1 MIVAVRVSHGS
12 FGRKVGGMTDT
23 PDLVVLLYR
32 ADWTRLSLAA
42 EVSHTIDHDL
52 DALRPGTGAPGAAA
66 ASLWGPPHGPRGPVP
81 GSGRRARPTRS
92 EWETAT
98 DLQGTETSRSTL
110 LIAPGG
116 RCRYQGHGFASGC
129 DGDRS
134 WQEFEEEGRLVEM
147 AGGPRPPLAT
157 LLRPS
162 WLLNG
167 YTLEIGGSAT
177 TLGREGLRV
186 VATPRPGIRD
196 AATQWGQPVD
206 RVEVIVDAELGIL
219 LRHEEIFQGK
229 PLSLTEL
236 VSVSFNP
243 VEAADDAQFQP
254 PSGWEAAEKNAEPP
268 SPSGPGWEVT
278 KLVTGLAAKG
288 IGAWFK
294 SSRFDPFGQATR
306 EEPEAAMPED
316 EPMPSADAPVSDEV
330 LHLLHDSEGRQA
342 PGIEATLH
350 LWYDFAGWLSKFPD
364 QVREAGIGG
373 FGSLVD
379 AAGQRIPTEHE
390 ISRLRISG
398 PDRYRIDYVLRAG
411 KSTLKAISC
420 DGERCWRI
428 LDDGE
433 VRVGPAAAARLAS
446 PLSQIANLFDPSWL
460 LESRLTGGTETVIG
474 GRRGYRLA
482 VASADPRAASD
493 YSWWQTTFSPDEVVV
508 DAELGFLL
516 CSISHQG
523 PRVFLREE
531 LRDVIT
537 AYSGEP
543 GDFQPDLPPGTRVVE
558 EDLSH
563 DAPPGPVN
571 APRAIAGALARQ
583 AAKEARSAAQGL
595 ADFFRGGDARLPQDD
610 ADDLAGHDDQAS
622 YLVRRVAGMTGQ

>member
-1 MIVAVRVSHGS
+1 MLTVEVSHGS
-12 FGRKVGGMTDT
+12 YGWEDKNMDDA
-23 PDLVVLLYR
+23 PDPVVLLYR

-42 EVSHTIDHDL
+42 EVRHTIDRDL
-52 DALRPGTGAPGAAA
+52 DALRPEAGMAWAGAPTR
-66 ASLWGPPHGPRGPVP
+66 SRGPDGP
-81 GSGRRARPTRS
+81 AAGSGRPARPTGN

-116 RCRYQGHGFASGC
+116 RCRYQGAGFASGC

-134 WQEFEEEGRLVEM
+134 WQEFEEQGRLVEKT
-147 AGGPRPPLAT
+147 GGPRPPLAT

-177 TLGREGLRV
+177 TLGREGWRV
-186 VATPRPGIRD
+186 VATPRPSIRD
-196 AATQWGQPVD
+196 AALRWRRPVD

-219 LRHEEIFQGK
+219 LRHEEIFEGK

-243 VEAADDAQFQP
+243 VEAVDDGQFQP
-254 PSGWEAAEKNAEPP
+254 PSGWEAAEKNTKLP
-268 SPSGPGWEVT
+268 SDSVPGWERELG
-278 KLVTGLAAKG
+278 KLVSGLAARG
-288 IGAWFK
+288 MGRALVK
-294 SSRFDPFGQATR
+294 SSRSDPFGQATR
-306 EEPEAAMPED
+306 EEPEAAVPED
-316 EPMPSADAPVSDEV
+316 EPIPPGASPVSDEV
-330 LHLLHDSEGRQA
+330 LHLLHDSESRQA

-350 LWYDFAGWLSKFPD
+350 HWHDFAALLSKLPEEF
-364 QVREAGIGG
+364 RGAGFGG
-373 FGSLVD
+373 FESLMDVAD
-379 AAGQRIPTEHE
+379 RRIPADHGV
-390 ISRLRISG
+390 SRLRISG

-411 KSTLKAISC
+411 KSRLVAISC

-428 LDDGE
+428 LDEE
-433 VRVGPAAAARLAS
+433 VRVGPAAPSRIAS

-482 VASADPRAASD
+482 VASADPPAVASD
-493 YSWWQTTFSPDEVVV
+493 YSWWQTIFSPDEVVV

-516 CSISHQG
+516 CSISHAG
-523 PRVFLREE
+523 PRVVSRDE

-558 EDLSH
+558 EDPDH

-571 APRAIAGALARQ
+571 VPRAMAGAFARK
-583 AAKEARSAAQGL
+583 AAKDARSAAQVFV
-595 ADFFRGGDARLPQDD
+595 DFIRGGDTRLPQDN
-610 ADDLAGHDDQAS
+610 ADELAGDDD
-622 YLVRRVAGMTGQ
+622 RRATSSFG

>member
-1 MIVAVRVSHGS
+1 
-12 FGRKVGGMTDT
+12 MTDA

-52 DALRPGTGAPGAAA
+52 DALRSGTGASGAAW
-66 ASLWGPPHGPRGPVP
+66 LWGPPHGPRPVA
-81 GSGRRARPTRS
+81 GSGRRARPTGN

-147 AGGPRPPLAT
+147 AGGPRPPLAR

-167 YTLEIGGSAT
+167 YTLEILGSAT
-177 TLGREGLRV
+177 TLGRAGLRV
-186 VATPRPGIRD
+186 VAAPRRSLRD
-196 AATQWGQPVD
+196 AVTRWYQPVD

-306 EEPEAAMPED
+306 EEPDAAMPED
-316 EPMPSADAPVSDEV
+316 EPMPSGGPVSDEV
-330 LHLLHDSEGRQA
+330 LHLLYESESRQA

-350 LWYDFAGWLSKFPD
+350 SWADAAAWLSIFPD
-364 QVREAGIGG
+364 QLRQAGIGG

-379 AAGQRIPTEHE
+379 AADLRISAEHE
-390 ISRLRISG
+390 VSRLRISG

-411 KSTLKAISC
+411 KSSLKGIVC
-420 DGERCWRI
+420 DGQRRWRI
-428 LDDGE
+428 LDE
-433 VRVGPAAAARLAS
+433 EASVGPAEPAPLAS

-474 GRRGYRLA
+474 GRRGYRLG
-482 VASADPRAASD
+482 VASHDPPAVTSG
-493 YSWWQTTFSPDEVVV
+493 YMWYQSMLSPDEVVV

-516 CSISHQG
+516 CSTSHAG
-523 PRVFLREE
+523 PRVFVREE

-543 GDFQPDLPPGTRVVE
+543 GDFQPDLPPGMPVVE
-558 EDLSH
+558 EKPDH

-571 APRAIAGALARQ
+571 VPRALAGAFARK
-583 AAKEARSAAQGL
+583 AAKDAQSAVQGL
-595 ADFFRGGDARLPQDD
+595 VDFIRGGDASLPQDD

-622 YLVRRVAGMTGQ
+622 HLIRRVAGMAGQ

>member
-1 MIVAVRVSHGS
+1 
-12 FGRKVGGMTDT
+12 MTDT

-42 EVSHTIDHDL
+42 EVSRTIDHDL
-52 DALRPGTGAPGAAA
+52 DALRSGTGAPGAA
-66 ASLWGPPHGPRGPVP
+66 LPWGPPHGPRGPVA
-81 GSGRRARPTRS
+81 GSGRRARPTGN

-110 LIAPGG
+110 LVAPGG
-116 RCRYQGHGFASGC
+116 RCRHQGDGFVSGC
-129 DGDRS
+129 DGGRT
-134 WQEFEEEGRLVEM
+134 WQEFAEEGRLVEM
-147 AGGPRPPLAT
+147 PGGPRPPLAT

-167 YTLEIGGSAT
+167 YTLEILGSAA

-186 VATPRPGIRD
+186 VATPRRSIRD
-196 AATQWGQPVD
+196 AVTRWGQPVD

-236 VSVSFNP
+236 VSVTFNP

-294 SSRFDPFGQATR
+294 SSRFDSFGQATR

-316 EPMPSADAPVSDEV
+316 EPMPSADSPVSDEV

-350 LWYDFAGWLSKFPD
+350 SWADGAAWLSKVSD
-364 QVREAGIGG
+364 QVRQAGIGG
-373 FGSLVD
+373 FGSLGD
-379 AAGQRIPTEHE
+379 AADLRIRAEHE
-390 ISRLRISG
+390 VSRLRISG

-420 DGERCWRI
+420 DGERRWRI
-428 LDDGE
+428 LDEE
-433 VRVGPAAAARLAS
+433 VRVEPAQPAPLAS

-482 VASADPRAASD
+482 VASADPPAVASD
-493 YSWWQTTFSPDEVVV
+493 HLWWQSIFSPDEVVV

-516 CSISHQG
+516 CSILHVG
-523 PRVFLREE
+523 PRVFVREE

-558 EDLSH
+558 EDPDH
-563 DAPPGPVN
+563 HAPPGPVN
-571 APRAIAGALARQ
+571 APRAIAGAVARQ

-595 ADFFRGGDARLPQDD
+595 VDFFRGGDARLPQDD

-622 YLVRRVAGMTGQ
+622 YLIRRVAGMAGQ

>member
-1 MIVAVRVSHGS
+1 VA
-12 FGRKVGGMTDT
+12 
-23 PDLVVLLYR
+23 
-32 ADWTRLSLAA
+32 
-42 EVSHTIDHDL
+42 
-52 DALRPGTGAPGAAA
+52 
-66 ASLWGPPHGPRGPVP
+66 
-81 GSGRRARPTRS
+81 
-92 EWETAT
+92 
-98 DLQGTETSRSTL
+98 
-110 LIAPGG
+110 
-116 RCRYQGHGFASGC
+116 
-129 DGDRS
+129 
-134 WQEFEEEGRLVEM
+134 
-147 AGGPRPPLAT
+147 
-157 LLRPS
+157 
-162 WLLNG
+162 
-167 YTLEIGGSAT
+167 
-177 TLGREGLRV
+177 
-186 VATPRPGIRD
+186 
-196 AATQWGQPVD
+196 QWHRPVD
-206 RVEVIVDAELGIL
+206 RVEVIVDAVLGTL
-219 LRHEEIFQGK
+219 LRHEEIFEGK

-254 PSGWEAAEKNAEPP
+254 PSGWEAAEKNAETP

-278 KLVTGLAAKG
+278 KLVTGLATRG

-316 EPMPSADAPVSDEV
+316 EPMPSGGPVSDEV
-330 LHLLHDSEGRQA
+330 LHLLYESESRQA

-350 LWYDFAGWLSKFPD
+350 SWFDFAAWLSKFPD
-364 QVREAGIGG
+364 EVRQVGIGG
-373 FGSLVD
+373 FGSLSNVVGLRVP
-379 AAGQRIPTEHE
+379 AEHE

-428 LDDGE
+428 LDEE
-433 VRVGPAAAARLAS
+433 VRVGPAEPAPLAS

-482 VASADPRAASD
+482 VASHDPPAPASG
-493 YSWWQTTFSPDEVVV
+493 YLWWQSIFSPDEVVV

-516 CSISHQG
+516 CSISHVG
-523 PRVFLREE
+523 PRVLVREE

-543 GDFQPDLPPGTRVVE
+543 GDFQPDLPPGTQVVE
-558 EDLSH
+558 EDPDH

-571 APRAIAGALARQ
+571 APRAMAGVFARK
-583 AAKEARSAAQGL
+583 AAKDARSAVEGFV
-595 ADFFRGGDARLPQDD
+595 DFFRGGDAR
-610 ADDLAGHDDQAS
+610 
-622 YLVRRVAGMTGQ
+622 

>member
-1 MIVAVRVSHGS
+1 MA
-12 FGRKVGGMTDT
+12 GMTDT

-52 DALRPGTGAPGAAA
+52 DALRPEAGMALTGAPTR
-66 ASLWGPPHGPRGPVP
+66 PRGPDGPVAGP
-81 GSGRRARPTRS
+81 GRPPAPTGN
-92 EWETAT
+92 EWEAAT

-110 LIAPGG
+110 LTAPGG
-116 RCRYQGHGFASGC
+116 RCRCQRDGFASGC

-134 WQEFEEEGRLVEM
+134 WQEFEEEGRLVQLT
-147 AGGPRPPLAT
+147 GGPRPPLAT

-167 YTLEIGGSAT
+167 YTLEILGSAT

-186 VATPRPGIRD
+186 LATPRRSIRD
-196 AATQWGQPVD
+196 AAARWRQPVD
-206 RVEVIVDAELGIL
+206 RIEVIVDAELGIL
-219 LRHEEIFQGK
+219 LRHEEIFEGRL
-229 PLSLTEL
+229 LSLTEL

-254 PSGWEAAEKNAEPP
+254 PSGWEAAEKNAKLP
-268 SPSGPGWEVT
+268 SASGPGWELA
-278 KLVTGLAAKG
+278 KLATGLAARG
-288 IGAWFK
+288 MGALFK
-294 SSRFDPFGQATR
+294 SRYDPFGQATR

-316 EPMPSADAPVSDEV
+316 EPMPSAASPVSDEV
-330 LHLLHDSEGRQA
+330 LHLLHDSESRQA
-342 PGIEATLH
+342 PGIGATLH
-350 LWYDFAGWLSKFPD
+350 SWAHFAMLLSMLPEEL
-364 QVREAGIGG
+364 RGAGFGG
-373 FGSLVD
+373 FGSLIDVAD
-379 AAGQRIPTEHE
+379 LRIPAHHE
-390 ISRLRISG
+390 VSRLRISG

>member
-1 MIVAVRVSHGS
+1 
-12 FGRKVGGMTDT
+12 MTDT

-42 EVSHTIDHDL
+42 EVSDTINHDL
-52 DALRPGTGAPGAAA
+52 NALRPEAGVLLAGAPAWPRG
-66 ASLWGPPHGPRGPVP
+66 PHGPVAR
-81 GSGRRARPTRS
+81 SGRRARPT
-92 EWETAT
+92 EDKWEAAT

-116 RCRYQGHGFASGC
+116 RCRYQGDGFASGC

-134 WQEFEEEGRLVEM
+134 WQEFEEEGRLVELT
-147 AGGPRPPLAT
+147 GGPRPPLAT

-167 YTLEIGGSAT
+167 YTLEIAGSAT

-186 VATPRPGIRD
+186 VATPRRSIRD
-196 AATQWGQPVD
+196 AVARWRKPVD

-254 PSGWEAAEKNAEPP
+254 PSGWEAAEKNSETP
-268 SPSGPGWEVT
+268 SPSGPGWELT
-278 KLVTGLAAKG
+278 KLATGLAARG
-288 IGAWFK
+288 IGAMFK
-294 SSRFDPFGQATR
+294 SRYDPFGQATQ

-316 EPMPSADAPVSDEV
+316 EPMPSTASPVSDEV
-330 LHLLHDSEGRQA
+330 LHLLHESESRQA

-350 LWYDFAGWLSKFPD
+350 DWAHVAALFSKLPDELRGAGF
-364 QVREAGIGG
+364 GG
-373 FGSLVD
+373 FGSLIDVAD
-379 AAGQRIPTEHE
+379 QRVPVEHGVT
-390 ISRLRISG
+390 RLRISG

-428 LDDGE
+428 LDEE
-433 VRVGPAAAARLAS
+433 VRVGPAAPRPIAS
-446 PLSQIANLFDPSWL
+446 PLSKIANLFDPSWL
-460 LESRLTGGTETVIG
+460 LEYRLTGGTETVIG

-482 VASADPRAASD
+482 VALADPPAVASD
-493 YSWWQTTFSPDEVVV
+493 YSWWQTIFSPDEVVV

-516 CSISHQG
+516 CSISHAG
-523 PRVFLREE
+523 PRVVSRDE

-558 EDLSH
+558 EDPDH
-563 DAPPGPVN
+563 DARPGPVN
-571 APRAIAGALARQ
+571 PAAMAGAFARQ
-583 AAKEARSAAQGL
+583 AAKETRSAVEGFV
-595 ADFFRGGDARLPQDD
+595 DFIRGGNAR
-610 ADDLAGHDDQAS
+610 
-622 YLVRRVAGMTGQ
+622 

>member
-1 MIVAVRVSHGS
+1 
-12 FGRKVGGMTDT
+12 MTDT

-52 DALRPGTGAPGAAA
+52 DALRPEAGMALTGAPTR
-66 ASLWGPPHGPRGPVP
+66 PRGPDGPVAGP
-81 GSGRRARPTRS
+81 GRPPAPTGN
-92 EWETAT
+92 EWEAAT

-110 LIAPGG
+110 LVAPGG
-116 RCRYQGHGFASGC
+116 RCRYQRAGFASGC

-134 WQEFEEEGRLVEM
+134 WQEFEVQGRLVETT
-147 AGGPRPPLAT
+147 GGPRPPLAT

-186 VATPRPGIRD
+186 VATPRRSIRD
-196 AATQWGQPVD
+196 AAARWRRPVD

-243 VEAADDAQFQP
+243 VEAADDAQFRP
-254 PSGWEAAEKNAEPP
+254 PSGWEAAEKNAETP
-268 SPSGPGWEVT
+268 SPSGPGWELT
-278 KLVTGLAAKG
+278 KLATGLAARG
-288 IGAWFK
+288 MGALFK
-294 SSRFDPFGQATR
+294 SRHDPFGQATR

-316 EPMPSADAPVSDEV
+316 EPMPSAASPVSDEV
-330 LHLLHDSEGRQA
+330 LHLLHDSESRQA

-350 LWYDFAGWLSKFPD
+350 SWAHFAALLSKLPD
-364 QVREAGIGG
+364 ELRGAGFGG
-373 FGSLVD
+373 FGSLIDVAD
-379 AAGQRIPTEHE
+379 LRIPADHE
-390 ISRLRISG
+390 VSRLRISG

-411 KSTLKAISC
+411 KSSLKAVSC

-428 LDDGE
+428 LDEE
-433 VRVGPAAAARLAS
+433 VRVGPTVAAPLAS

-482 VASADPRAASD
+482 VAPADPPAVASV
-493 YSWWQTTFSPDEVVV
+493 YSWWQTMFAPDEVVV

-516 CSISHQG
+516 CSISRAG
-523 PRVFLREE
+523 PRTVSRYE

-537 AYSGEP
+537 ASSGEP

-558 EDLSH
+558 EEPDH

-571 APRAIAGALARQ
+571 VPRAMAGAFARK
-583 AAKEARSAAQGL
+583 AAKDARSAVDGFV
-595 ADFFRGGDARLPQDD
+595 DFIRGGDARLPQDD
-610 ADDLAGHDDQAS
+610 ADDLAGHDDDTGH
-622 YLVRRVAGMTGQ
+622 LVLRVAGMAGQ

>member
-1 MIVAVRVSHGS
+1 
-12 FGRKVGGMTDT
+12 MTDT
-23 PDLVVLLYR
+23 PDLVILLYR

-52 DALRPGTGAPGAAA
+52 EALLPQAGMPWTGAPTR
-66 ASLWGPPHGPRGPVP
+66 PRGPDGPVAGP
-81 GSGRRARPTRS
+81 GRPARPTGN
-92 EWETAT
+92 EWEAAT

-110 LIAPGG
+110 LVAPGG
-116 RCRYQGHGFASGC
+116 RCRYQGDGFASGC

-134 WQEFEEEGRLVEM
+134 WQEFVEEGRLVEM
-147 AGGPRPPLAT
+147 TGGPRPPLAT

-186 VATPRPGIRD
+186 VATPRRSIRD
-196 AATQWGQPVD
+196 AVARWRQPVD
-206 RVEVIVDAELGIL
+206 RVEVIVDAELGVL

-254 PSGWEAAEKNAEPP
+254 PSGWEAAEKNAELP
-268 SPSGPGWEVT
+268 SASGPGWELT
-278 KLVTGLAAKG
+278 KLATGLAARG
-288 IGAWFK
+288 MGALFK
-294 SSRFDPFGQATR
+294 SSYDPFGQATR

-316 EPMPSADAPVSDEV
+316 EPMPPDASPVSDEV
-330 LHLLHDSEGRQA
+330 LHLLHDSESRQA

-350 LWYDFAGWLSKFPD
+350 SWAHFAALLSKLPD
-364 QVREAGIGG
+364 QLRGPGFGG
-373 FGSLVD
+373 FGSLIDVAD
-379 AAGQRIPTEHE
+379 LRIPADHE
-390 ISRLRISG
+390 VSRLRISG
-398 PDRYRIDYVLRAG
+398 PDSYRIDYVLRAG
-411 KSTLKAISC
+411 KSSLKAISC
-420 DGERCWRI
+420 DGQRCWRI
-428 LDDGE
+428 LNEE
-433 VRVGPAAAARLAS
+433 VRVGPAAPLIMS
-446 PLSQIANLFDPSWL
+446 PLSLIANLFDPSWL
-460 LESRLTGGTETVIG
+460 LESRLTGGTEIVIG

-482 VASADPRAASD
+482 VTSADPPAVASD
-493 YSWWQTTFSPDEVVV
+493 YSWWQTIFAPDEVVV

-516 CSISHQG
+516 CSISHAG
-523 PRVFLREE
+523 PRVVSRYE

-543 GDFQPDLPPGTRVVE
+543 GDFQPDLPPGTQVVE
-558 EDLSH
+558 EDPDH

-571 APRAIAGALARQ
+571 APRAMAGVFARK
-583 AAKEARSAAQGL
+583 AAKDARSAVEGFV
-595 ADFFRGGDARLPQDD
+595 DFFRGGDAR
-610 ADDLAGHDDQAS
+610 
-622 YLVRRVAGMTGQ
+622 

>member
-1 MIVAVRVSHGS
+1 
-12 FGRKVGGMTDT
+12 MTDT

-52 DALRPGTGAPGAAA
+52 DALRSGTGASGATWLFG
-66 ASLWGPPHGPRGPVP
+66 SPHGPHRPVA
-81 GSGRRARPTRS
+81 GSGRRARPS
-92 EWETAT
+92 GNEWETAT

-116 RCRYQGHGFASGC
+116 RCRYQGGGFASGC
-129 DGDRS
+129 DGGRS

-186 VATPRPGIRD
+186 VATPRRSIRD
-196 AATQWGQPVD
+196 AVARWGRPVD

-219 LRHEEIFQGK
+219 LRHEEIFDGK

-254 PSGWEAAEKNAEPP
+254 PSGWEAAEKKAETP
-268 SPSGPGWEVT
+268 SPSGPGWELT
-278 KLVTGLAAKG
+278 KLATGLAARG
-288 IGAWFK
+288 LGAWFK
-294 SSRFDPFGQATR
+294 SSRYDPFERATR

-316 EPMPSADAPVSDEV
+316 EPMPSDTSPVSDEV
-330 LHLLHDSEGRQA
+330 LHLLHDSERRQA
-342 PGIEATLH
+342 PGIETTLH
-350 LWYDFAGWLSKFPD
+350 SWFDFAAWLSKFPG

-379 AAGQRIPTEHE
+379 AAGLRIPAEHE
-390 ISRLRISG
+390 VSRLRISG
-398 PDRYRIDYVLRAG
+398 PDRYRVDYVLRAG
-411 KSTLKAISC
+411 KSSLVAITC

-428 LDDGE
+428 LDEE
-433 VRVGPAAAARLAS
+433 VRVGPAAPPPIAS

-482 VASADPRAASD
+482 VASADPPPVASD
-493 YSWWQTTFSPDEVVV
+493 YSWWQTILSPDEVVV

-516 CSISHQG
+516 CLISHAG
-523 PRVFLREE
+523 PRVVLRQE

-543 GDFQPDLPPGTRVVE
+543 GDFQPDIPPGTPVVE
-558 EDLSH
+558 EEPDH
-563 DAPPGPVN
+563 EAPPGPVN
-571 APRAIAGALARQ
+571 APRALAGALARK
-583 AAKEARSAAQGL
+583 AAKDAQSAVQGFV
-595 ADFFRGGDARLPQDD
+595 DFIRGGDARLPQDD
-610 ADDLAGHDDQAS
+610 ADDLSGHDDQAS
-622 YLVRRVAGMTGQ
+622 HLIRRVAG

>member
-52 DALRPGTGAPGAAA
+52 EALRPEAGMSLTGAPTR
-66 ASLWGPPHGPRGPVP
+66 PRGPDRPVAA
-81 GSGRRARPTRS
+81 SGGRARPTGN
-92 EWETAT
+92 EWEAAT
-98 DLQGTETSRSTL
+98 DLQGTETNRSTL
-110 LIAPGG
+110 LVAPGG
-116 RCRYQGHGFASGC
+116 RCRYHGAGFASGC

-134 WQEFEEEGRLVEM
+134 WQEFVEEGRLVEKT
-147 AGGPRPPLAT
+147 GGPRPPLAT

-167 YTLEIGGSAT
+167 YTLEIAGSAA

-186 VATPRPGIRD
+186 VATPRRSIRD
-196 AATQWGQPVD
+196 AASRWRRPVD

-219 LRHEEIFQGK
+219 LRHEEIFQGR

-243 VEAADDAQFQP
+243 ADAADDARFQP
-254 PSGWEAAEKNAEPP
+254 PSGWEAAEKNAELP
-268 SPSGPGWEVT
+268 SPSGPGWELT
-278 KLVTGLAAKG
+278 KLATGLAARG
-288 IGAWFK
+288 MGALFK
-294 SSRFDPFGQATR
+294 SRHDPFGQATR

-316 EPMPSADAPVSDEV
+316 EPMPSDASPVSDEV
-330 LHLLHDSEGRQA
+330 LHLLHDSESRQA

-350 LWYDFAGWLSKFPD
+350 SWAHFNALFSKLPEELRGAGF
-364 QVREAGIGG
+364 GG
-373 FGSLVD
+373 FGSLIDVAD
-379 AAGQRIPTEHE
+379 LRVPADHE
-390 ISRLRISG
+390 VTRLRISG

-411 KSTLKAISC
+411 KSRLKAVSC
-420 DGERCWRI
+420 DGEQCWRI
-428 LDDGE
+428 LDEE
-433 VRVGPAAAARLAS
+433 VRVGPATPRLVS

-460 LESRLTGGTETVIG
+460 LESRLTGGTETVID
-474 GRRGYRLA
+474 GRRGYRIA
-482 VASADPRAASD
+482 VALADPPPVSD
-493 YSWWQTTFSPDEVVV
+493 PARWWQTIFVPDEVVV

-516 CSISHQG
+516 RSISHAG
-523 PRVFLREE
+523 PRVVSWGE

-543 GDFQPDLPPGTRVVE
+543 GDFQPDLPPGARVVE
-558 EDLSH
+558 EDP
-563 DAPPGPVN
+563 DYIAPPDPVN
-571 APRAIAGALARQ
+571 APRAIAGAFARQ
-583 AAKEARSAAQGL
+583 AAKEARSAAQGFV
-595 ADFFRGGDARLPQDD
+595 DFFRGGDARLPQDD
-610 ADDLAGHDDQAS
+610 ADDLAGDDDEAGHRV
-622 YLVRRVAGMTGQ
+622 LRVAGMTGR

>member
-1 MIVAVRVSHGS
+1 
-12 FGRKVGGMTDT
+12 MTDT

-52 DALRPGTGAPGAAA
+52 DALRSGTGALGA
-66 ASLWGPPHGPRGPVP
+66 ASLFGSPHGPRGLVP
-81 GSGRRARPTRS
+81 RSGRRARPS
-92 EWETAT
+92 GNEWETAT

-110 LIAPGG
+110 LVAPGG
-116 RCRYQGHGFASGC
+116 RCRYQGDGFASGC

-147 AGGPRPPLAT
+147 TGGPRPPLAT

-186 VATPRPGIRD
+186 VATPRRSIRD
-196 AATQWGQPVD
+196 AATRWGRPVD

-254 PSGWEAAEKNAEPP
+254 PSGWEAAEKDAETPAP
-268 SPSGPGWEVT
+268 RGPGWEVT
-278 KLVTGLAAKG
+278 KLVTGLAARG
-288 IGAWFK
+288 MGAWFK
-294 SSRFDPFGQATR
+294 SSRFDTFGQATR
-306 EEPEAAMPED
+306 EEPDAAMPED
-316 EPMPSADAPVSDEV
+316 EPMPSAASPVSDEV
-330 LHLLHDSEGRQA
+330 LHLLYESESRQA

-350 LWYDFAGWLSKFPD
+350 SWFDFAGWLSKFPD
-364 QVREAGIGG
+364 EVRQAGIGG

-379 AAGQRIPTEHE
+379 AADLRIPAEHE
-390 ISRLRISG
+390 VSRLRLSG

-411 KSTLKAISC
+411 KSSLKAISC
-420 DGERCWRI
+420 DGQRRWRI
-428 LDDGE
+428 LNEE
-433 VRVGPAAAARLAS
+433 VRVGPAEPAPLAS

-482 VASADPRAASD
+482 VASNDPPAVASG
-493 YSWWQTTFSPDEVVV
+493 YSWWQSIFSPDEVVV

-516 CSISHQG
+516 CSISHAG
-523 PRVFLREE
+523 PRVAMREE
-531 LRDVIT
+531 LRDVTT

-558 EDLSH
+558 EEPDH

-571 APRAIAGALARQ
+571 VPRAMADAFARK
-583 AAKEARSAAQGL
+583 AAKEARSAAQGFV
-595 ADFFRGGDARLPQDD
+595 DFIRGGDARLPQDD
-610 ADDLAGHDDQAS
+610 ADDLAGHDDEAS
-622 YLVRRVAGMTGQ
+622 HLIRRVAGMAGQ

>member
-1 MIVAVRVSHGS
+1 
-12 FGRKVGGMTDT
+12 MTGT
-23 PDLVVLLYR
+23 PDLVVLVYR

-52 DALRPGTGAPGAAA
+52 DALRSGTGAPGAAW
-66 ASLWGPPHGPRGPVP
+66 LFGPPHGPRGPVA
-81 GSGRRARPTRS
+81 GSGRRARPS
-92 EWETAT
+92 GNEWETAT

-110 LIAPGG
+110 LVAPGG

-129 DGDRS
+129 DGTWS
-134 WQEFEEEGRLVEM
+134 WQEFEEEDRLVEM
-147 AGGPRPPLAT
+147 TGGPRPPLAT

-186 VATPRPGIRD
+186 VATPRPSIRD
-196 AATQWGQPVD
+196 AATQWGRPVD

-294 SSRFDPFGQATR
+294 SSRFDPFRQATR

-316 EPMPSADAPVSDEV
+316 EPVPSADSPVSDEV
-330 LHLLHDSEGRQA
+330 LNLLYDSEGRQA
-342 PGIEATLH
+342 PGIETTLH
-350 LWYDFAGWLSKFPD
+350 SWYDFAAWLSKFPD
-364 QVREAGIGG
+364 QVRQAGIGG

-379 AAGQRIPTEHE
+379 AVDLRIPAEHE
-390 ISRLRISG
+390 ISRLHISG

-428 LDDGE
+428 LDEE
-433 VRVGPAAAARLAS
+433 VRVGSAAAARLAS

-482 VASADPRAASD
+482 VASADPPAVASD
-493 YSWWQTTFSPDEVVV
+493 YSWLQTMFSPDEVVV

-516 CSISHQG
+516 CLISHAG
-523 PRVFLREE
+523 PRVVLREE

-537 AYSGEP
+537 ASSGEP
-543 GDFQPDLPPGTRVVE
+543 GDFQPDLPPGMPVVE
-558 EDLSH
+558 EEPDH
-563 DAPPGPVN
+563 DAPPDPVN
-571 APRAIAGALARQ
+571 APRAIAGAFARQ
-583 AAKEARSAAQGL
+583 AAKEARSAAQGFV
-595 ADFFRGGDARLPQDD
+595 DFFRGGDARLPQDD
-610 ADDLAGHDDQAS
+610 ADNLAGDDDEAGH
-622 YLVRRVAGMTGQ
+622 LVLRVAGMTGR

>member
-1 MIVAVRVSHGS
+1 
-12 FGRKVGGMTDT
+12 MTDT

-52 DALRPGTGAPGAAA
+52 DALRPGAGAPWAA
-66 ASLWGPPHGPRGPVP
+66 WPFGPPHGPRDPVA
-81 GSGRRARPTRS
+81 GSGRRARPS
-92 EWETAT
+92 GNEWEKAT

-110 LIAPGG
+110 LVAPGG
-116 RCRYQGHGFASGC
+116 RCRYQGDGFASGC

-134 WQEFEEEGRLVEM
+134 WQEFEEEGRLVEKT
-147 AGGPRPPLAT
+147 GGPRPPLAT

-167 YTLEIGGSAT
+167 YTLEIGGSAA

-186 VATPRPGIRD
+186 VATPRRSLRD
-196 AATQWGQPVD
+196 AATQWRRPVD

-219 LRHEEIFQGK
+219 LRHEEIFEGK

-254 PSGWEAAEKNAEPP
+254 PSGWEAAEKNAKIP
-268 SPSGPGWEVT
+268 SASGPGWELA
-278 KLVTGLAAKG
+278 KLATGLAARG
-288 IGAWFK
+288 MGALFK
-294 SSRFDPFGQATR
+294 SRYDPFGQATR

-316 EPMPSADAPVSDEV
+316 EPMPSAASPVSDEV
-330 LHLLHDSEGRQA
+330 LHLLHDSESRQA

-350 LWYDFAGWLSKFPD
+350 SWADFAALLSKLPD
-364 QVREAGIGG
+364 QLRGPGFGG
-373 FGSLVD
+373 FGSLIDVAD
-379 AAGQRIPTEHE
+379 LRIPADHGV
-390 ISRLRISG
+390 SRLRISG

-411 KSTLKAISC
+411 KSRLVAISC

-428 LDDGE
+428 LDEE
-433 VRVGPAAAARLAS
+433 VRVGPAAPSRIAS

-482 VASADPRAASD
+482 VAPADPPRVSD
-493 YSWWQTTFSPDEVVV
+493 PARWWQTIFAPDEVVV

-516 CSISHQG
+516 RTISHTG
-523 PRVFLREE
+523 PRVVSRDE

-543 GDFQPDLPPGTRVVE
+543 GDFQPDLPPGTPVVE
-558 EDLSH
+558 EEPGDG
-563 DAPPGPVN
+563 APPGPVN
-571 APRAIAGALARQ
+571 FPGAMAGAFARK
-583 AAKEARSAAQGL
+583 AAKDAQSRVQGFV
-595 ADFFRGGDARLPQDD
+595 DFIRGGGALTRE
-610 ADDLAGHDDQAS
+610 
-622 YLVRRVAGMTGQ
+622 